1 MPAALIDVGV
11 APAVRLPS
19 LLRRQFAVLRPPA
32 PHVGVVAGS
41 AAALRNAVVRGAAS
55 GARRLPHAP
64 KIGLALFIRKH
75 YLLPVTAHQ
84 LRSALAELGWKQA
97 RLARY
102 LSVSESAVSR
112 WLSGDCRISGPVAML
127 VATATSDSGPP
138 DPKIG
143 GPRKKRGRREGIA
156 A

>member
-1 MPAALIDVGV
+1 ME
-11 APAVRLPS
+11 
-19 LLRRQFAVLRPPA
+19 
-32 PHVGVVAGS
+32 HVVFCMQS
-41 AAALRNAVVRGAAS
+41 
-55 GARRLPHAP
+55 

-75 YLLPVTAHQ
+75 YLPPVTGNQ
-84 LRSALAELGWKQA
+84 LRSALCELGWKQA

-112 WLSGDCRISGPVAML
+112 WLSSDCRIPGPVAML

-138 DPKIG
+138 DPRIG
-143 GPRKKRGRREGIA
+143 RPRKKRARREGLA